1 MSEQTP
7 SSTSPDH
14 PEAEA
19 PGIVPLHRPARLYPE
34 PVPTEALVIAA
45 PPPIPSKDRGGWVQI
60 LFPLVGSLGMVA
72 FALAYKNILFLAV
85 AGAIAILTTS
95 VWIAMRVQQRR
106 SAKRQ
111 RRDNTVR
118 YREYLAENRE
128 RLQEIT
134 AKQRRALQRV
144 HPDTRDIWS
153 LATTRR
159 NLWER
164 RLEDDDFMRLRIG
177 LGSVP
182 LATPVSLE
190 ERTDP
195 LVRYEPELLAE
206 AKELVESLRT
216 LRLAPVT
223 VRTRSIGSLAIVGDL
238 EAGRALARA
247 MVCEM
252 SAFHAPQ
259 DLRLVAWF
267 APEHEPSWG
276 WMKWLP
282 HARESALAGA
292 DEGRAVTL
300 AVDPSDL
307 EVLLGEILRPR
318 LAHLERAREAG
329 PQAQEVSFQQVAVI
343 IDDYDPAS
351 PIGRM
356 PALDELLT
364 RAREIGV
371 FVLTLVSDPERVPS
385 SIGARAELA
394 QGGWLSYTE
403 SAPEGRR
410 EQAIAVDGAEV
421 RLCEAVA
428 RAVAPLRLRVR
439 TGRTTTVESEGLLDL
454 LGVPDPKSFDPDE
467 VWSAGPG
474 RDLLRTPIGVGD
486 DGSAVFLDVK
496 EAAEGGMGPHG
507 LLVGATGSGKSEL
520 LRTLVTGLAVT
531 HSPEDLAVVLV
542 DYKGGATFAELEA
555 LPQVAGTITNLE
567 RDLTLVDR
575 MREALFGEL
584 ERRQRVLQ
592 DTGHFDR
599 VREYQA
605 HRRKHA
611 EEELPPL
618 PSLLLV
624 VDEFGELLTTRPDFL
639 DLFVSV
645 GRTGRSLGIHL
656 LLATQR
662 LDEGR
667 ITGLQSHLRYRVCLR
682 TFSPEESMVA
692 LGTRQAFD
700 LPPLP
705 GLGYLKVDRTVERF
719 KAALATRAYR
729 EHRQFAEAPAPVVR
743 SFAAGGPVQEVAVL
757 RRGNPGAQPGVDRL
771 RQGLDEPL
779 EAVAAGAEPRPQPRG
794 RTEMQV
800 IIESLARVA
809 GAARRVRA
817 VWLPPLPEAL
827 SLDAVLPDSGSDHAP
842 GSPGWLRVPVGL
854 RDSPRDQAQSPF
866 SVDFTGTGGHLAV
879 VGAPRTGKSLLLSTL
894 VASLALTHDPGDVQ
908 VYLLDFGGGGLLS
921 LSGLPHVGAV
931 HGRGD
936 GEEARRLVREMQ
948 SIVGDRVAAFR
959 QHRVEGMPAYHRAR
973 QQGQIPGSRHGEVLL
988 VVDNWAQFAQDFPEL
1003 EPDVM
1008 ELAATGL
1015 HYGVH
1020 LVLASNRWNDFRLA
1034 LRDNMGG
1041 RLELRLNDPLDSEI
1055 DRHAARA
1062 LPDRTPGRGIR
1073 PGGEQVQI
1081 ALPRV
1086 DGQADAGGLAVGVE
1100 GVVAEAGSRWR
1111 KSKPAAPVRML
1122 PARVTPA
1129 DLPDAATDHEPGVA
1143 IGIEEFSLGPVH
1155 ADLFDADPH
1164 FLVFGDGECGKTTL
1178 LRAWISGLAAKYPP
1192 DRVRIAVLDYR
1203 RMLLECAPE
1212 SHLYGYTCT
1221 PEMAHD
1227 LASRLTTELQGRL
1240 PSPGLSAEDLR
1251 RRRWW
1256 SGPEIA
1262 LFVDDY
1268 DLVAGPSGSPL
1279 SELVELLAQ
1288 GRDVGFHVV
1297 LARRVGGTARSAF
1310 EPFLQRIREL
1320 STPGL
1325 VMSGDPTEGPIIGEQ
1340 KAQPLPP
1347 GRGYLV
1353 RRRRT
1358 TLVQTVL
1365 AEEGESGSEA
1375 VGPPEPGR
1383 AAEEP
1388 ARDRARRRAWRPA
1401 S

>member
-1 MSEQTP
+1 MSGQNASPTAPAP
-7 SSTSPDH
+7 SDP
-14 PEAEA
+14 EA

-34 PVPTEALVIAA
+34 PVPTEAAVVAA
-45 PPPIPSKDRGGWVQI
+45 PPPVPTQDRGGWVQI

-72 FALAYKNILFLAV
+72 FALAYRNILFLAV
-85 AGAIAILTTS
+85 AGSIAILTTS

-111 RRDNTVR
+111 RRDNAAR
-118 YREYLAENRE
+118 YREYLKENRE
-128 RLQEIT
+128 RLQEI
-134 AKQRRALQRV
+134 AARQRRALQRV
-144 HPDTRDIWS
+144 HPDTREIWS
-153 LATTRR
+153 LATSRR
-159 NLWER
+159 NVWER
-164 RLEDDDFMRLRIG
+164 RPEDDDFLSLRVG
-177 LGSVP
+177 LGQVP
-182 LATPVSLE
+182 LATPVRLE

-195 LVRYEPELLAE
+195 LVRYEPRLLAE
-206 AKELVESLRT
+206 AQELVGSFGS

-223 VRTRSIGSLAIVGDL
+223 VRTRSLGSLAIVGDL
-238 EAGRALARA
+238 EGGRALARA

-252 SAFHAPQ
+252 AAFHAPQ

-267 APEHEPSWG
+267 APDQEPSWG

-282 HARESALAGA
+282 HARESGLAGA
-292 DEGRAVTL
+292 DDGRAVTL
-300 AVDPSDL
+300 AVDPADL

-329 PQAQEVSFQQVAVI
+329 PQTQEVSFQQVAVI
-343 IDDYDPAS
+343 VDDYDPAS
-351 PIGRM
+351 PIGRL
-356 PALDELLT
+356 PALDELLI

-371 FVLTLVSDPERVPS
+371 FVLTLVSDPARVPS

-403 SAPEGRR
+403 SAPDGRR
-410 EQAIAVDGAEV
+410 EDGIAADGAEV

-454 LGVPDPKSFDPDE
+454 LGVPDPKRFDPDE
-467 VWSAGPG
+467 AWSTGPG
-474 RDLLRTPIGVGD
+474 KYLLRTPIGVGD
-486 DGSAVFLDVK
+486 DGSAAFLDLK

-531 HSPEDLAVVLV
+531 HSPEDLSFVLV
-542 DYKGGATFAELEA
+542 DYKGGATFAELEG
-555 LPQVAGTITNLE
+555 LPHVAGTITNLE

-584 ERRQRVLQ
+584 ERRQRLLQ
-592 DTGHFDR
+592 DAGHFDR
-599 VREYQA
+599 VRDYQA
-605 HRRKHA
+605 HRREHP

-667 ITGLQSHLRYRVCLR
+667 ITGLQSHLRYRICLR
-682 TFSPEESMVA
+682 TFSPEESMAA

-719 KAALATRAYR
+719 KAALATRVYR

-743 SFAAGGPVQEVAVL
+743 SFVAGGPVQEVAVV
-757 RRGNPGAQPGVDRL
+757 GGGAPGASVGAGPDRRDGMNETPEEAPG
-771 RQGLDEPL
+771 GNGT
-779 EAVAAGAEPRPQPRG
+779 APQVRG

-800 IIESLARVA
+800 MIESLARGA
-809 GAARRVRA
+809 GTRRVRA
-817 VWLPPLPEAL
+817 VWLPPLPAAL
-827 SLDAVLPDSGSDHAP
+827 SLDAVLPNTRSDHAP

-879 VGAPRTGKSLLLSTL
+879 IGAPRTGKSLLLSTIA
-894 VASLALTHDPGDVQ
+894 ASLALTHDPGDVQ
-908 VYLLDFGGGGLLS
+908 VYVLDFGGGGLHS
-921 LSGLPHVGAV
+921 LAGLPHVGAV
-931 HGRGD
+931 YGRGD
-936 GEEARRLVREMQ
+936 GEETRRLVREMQ
-948 SIVGDRVAAFR
+948 AIVADRVAAFR
-959 QHRVEGMPAYHRAR
+959 QHRVEGMPAYHRVRR
-973 QQGQIPGSRHGEVLL
+973 QGRITGSRHGEVFL

-1003 EPDVM
+1003 EPEVL

-1020 LVLASNRWNDFRLA
+1020 LILASNRWNDLRLA

-1055 DRHAARA
+1055 DRHAAKA

-1073 PGGEQVQI
+1073 PGGEQVQV

-1086 DGQADAGGLAVGVE
+1086 DRQADPGGLAVGVE
-1100 GVVAEAGSRWR
+1100 GLVAEAARRWSGST
-1111 KSKPAAPVRML
+1111 PAPPVRML
-1122 PARVTPA
+1122 PALVTPA
-1129 DLPDAATDHEPGVA
+1129 DLPDPASDPEPGVA
-1143 IGIEEFSLGPVH
+1143 IGIEEFGLGPIHV
-1155 ADLFDADPH
+1155 DLFDADPH

-1178 LRAWISGLAAKYPP
+1178 LRVWISQLVAKYPP

-1203 RMLLECAPE
+1203 RMLLEWAPE

-1221 PEMAHD
+1221 PEMADD
-1227 LASRLTTELQGRL
+1227 LASRLATELQGRL

-1279 SELVELLAQ
+1279 SGLVELLAQ

-1325 VMSGDPTEGPIIGEQ
+1325 VMTGDPTEGPIIGDQ

-1358 TLVQTVL
+1358 TLVQTCLV
-1365 AEEGESGSEA
+1365 EEE
-1375 VGPPEPGR
+1375 EPGR
-1383 AAEEP
+1383 EASAEEP
-1388 ARDRARRRAWRPA
+1388 ARDDARRRAWRPA

>member
-1 MSEQTP
+1 MSEET
-7 SSTSPDH
+7 SSPTSPGH

-34 PVPTEALVIAA
+34 PVPTEAVVIAA

-85 AGAIAILTTS
+85 AGSIAILTTS

-111 RRDNTVR
+111 RRDNAVR
-118 YREYLAENRE
+118 YREYLEENRE
-128 RLQEIT
+128 HLQEIT
-134 AKQRRALQRV
+134 ARHRRALQRV

-164 RLEDDDFMRLRIG
+164 RLDDDDFMRLRIG
-177 LGSVP
+177 LGPVA

-190 ERTDP
+190 QRTDP
-195 LVRYEPELLAE
+195 LVQYEPELLAE
-206 AKELVESLRT
+206 AQEIVESFRS

-223 VRTRSIGSLAIVGDL
+223 VQTRSVGSLAIVGDL

-252 SAFHAPQ
+252 AAFHAPQ

-267 APEHEPSWG
+267 APEEEPSWA

-300 AVDPSDL
+300 AVDASDL
-307 EVLLGEILRPR
+307 DVLLGEILRPR

-329 PQAQEVSFQQVAVI
+329 PLSQEVSFQQVAVI
-343 IDDYDPAS
+343 IDDYDPGSA
-351 PIGRM
+351 IGRL
-356 PALDELLT
+356 PTLDELLI

-371 FVLTLVSDPERVPS
+371 FVLTLVSDPDRVPS

-410 EQAIAVDGAEV
+410 EQAIAADAAEV

-428 RAVAPLRLRVR
+428 RATAPLRLRAR

-454 LGVPDPKSFDPDE
+454 LGVPDPKGFDPDE
-467 VWSAGPG
+467 AWSTGPG
-474 RDLLRTPIGVGD
+474 RDLLRTPIGVAD
-486 DGSAVFLDVK
+486 DGSAAFLDLK
-496 EAAEGGMGPHG
+496 ESAEGGMGPHG

-531 HSPEDLAVVLV
+531 HSPEDLAFVLV
-542 DYKGGATFAELEA
+542 DYKGGATFAELET

-584 ERRQRVLQ
+584 ERRQRLLQ
-592 DTGHFDR
+592 DAGHFDR

-605 HRRKHA
+605 HRREHP
-611 EEELPPL
+611 EEEMPPL

-667 ITGLQSHLRYRVCLR
+667 ITSLQSHLRYRICLR
-682 TFSPEESMVA
+682 TFSPEESMAA
-692 LGTRQAFD
+692 LGTRQAFE

-743 SFAAGGPVQEVAVL
+743 SFVAGGPVQEVAVV
-757 RRGNPGAQPGVDRL
+757 G
-771 RQGLDEPL
+771 
-779 EAVAAGAEPRPQPRG
+779 AGAGASEAEPPPQPRG

-800 IIESLARVA
+800 IIESLALGA
-809 GAARRVRA
+809 GEARRVRA

-827 SLDAVLPDSGSDHAP
+827 SLDAVLPDSPSDHMP

-879 VGAPRTGKSLLLSTL
+879 VGAPRTGKSLMLSTI
-894 VASLALTHDPGDVQ
+894 VASVALTHDPGDVQ
-908 VYLLDFGGGGLLS
+908 IYVLDFGGGGLYS

-931 HGRGD
+931 YGRGD

-948 SIVGDRVAAFR
+948 AIVDDRVAAFR

-973 QQGQIPGSRHGEVLL
+973 HQGHLTGSRHGEVFL
-988 VVDNWAQFAQDFPEL
+988 VVDNWAQFVQDFPEL
-1003 EPDVM
+1003 EPEVL

-1020 LVLASNRWNDFRLA
+1020 LILASNRWNDFRLA

-1062 LPDRTPGRGIR
+1062 LPDRTPGRGLR
-1073 PGGEQVQI
+1073 AGGEQVQV

-1086 DGQADAGGLAVGVE
+1086 DGQADPGGLAVGIE
-1100 GVVAEAGSRWR
+1100 GVVAAAAGRWR
-1111 KSKPAAPVRML
+1111 RSTPAAPVRML
-1122 PARVTPA
+1122 PARVTPT
-1129 DLPDAATDHEPGVA
+1129 DLPDPTSDPEPGVA
-1143 IGIEEFSLGPVH
+1143 VGIEEFSLGPVH
-1155 ADLFDADPH
+1155 VDLFDADPH

-1178 LRAWISGLAAKYPP
+1178 MRAWISGLAAKYPP

-1203 RMLLECAPE
+1203 RMLLEWTPE

-1221 PEMAHD
+1221 PEMAQD
-1227 LASRLTTELQGRL
+1227 LASRLATELQGRL
-1240 PSPGLSAEDLR
+1240 PSPGHSAEDLR

-1279 SELVELLAQ
+1279 SGLVELLAQ

-1340 KAQPLPP
+1340 KAHPLPP
-1347 GRGYLV
+1347 GRGYFV

-1358 TLVQTVL
+1358 TLVQTAFVDT
-1365 AEEGESGSEA
+1365 
-1375 VGPPEPGR
+1375 EPSQ

-1388 ARDRARRRAWRPA
+1388 GRDRVQRGAWRPA

>member
-1 MSEQTP
+1 MTEHSA
-7 SSTSPDH
+7 SSTPTVH
-14 PEAEA
+14 TEGVA

-34 PVPTEALVIAA
+34 SVPTEPVVIAA
-45 PPPIPSKDRGGWVQI
+45 PPPIPAKDGGGWVQI
-60 LFPLVGSLGMVA
+60 FFPLVGSLGMVA
-72 FALAYKNILFLAV
+72 FALAYKNLVFLMV
-85 AGAIAILTTS
+85 AGSIAILTTS
-95 VWIAMRVQQRR
+95 VWIALRVSQRR
-106 SAKRQ
+106 TAKRQ
-111 RRDNTVR
+111 RRNNAAR
-118 YREYLAENRE
+118 YRQYLAEVRE
-128 RLQEIT
+128 RLQVIT
-134 AKQRRALQRV
+134 AKQLRALQRV
-144 HPDTRDIWS
+144 HPDTREIWS
-153 LATTRR
+153 LATARR

-164 RLEDDDFMRLRIG
+164 RPEDEDFMRLRLG
-177 LGSVP
+177 LGPVA
-182 LATPVSLE
+182 LAAPVSLE

-195 LVRYEPELLAE
+195 LVQYEPDLFAE
-206 AKELVESLRT
+206 AREAVDAFGSIAQ
-216 LRLAPVT
+216 APVT
-223 VRTRSIGSLAIVGDL
+223 VDARSVGSLAIVGDL
-238 EAGRALARA
+238 ESGRALARA

-252 SAFHAPQ
+252 AAFHAPQ
-259 DLRLVAWF
+259 DLRIVAWF
-267 APEHEPSWG
+267 APEREPAWG

-282 HARESALAGA
+282 HARESALSGA

-300 AVDPSDL
+300 ALDPSDF
-307 EVLLGEILRPR
+307 EVLIGEILRPR
-318 LAHLERAREAG
+318 LAHLERVRDAG
-329 PQAQEVSFQQVAVI
+329 PQIQSVSFQQVAVI
-343 IDDYDPAS
+343 VDDYHPAS
-351 PIGRM
+351 PIGRL
-356 PALDELLT
+356 PALDELLS
-364 RAREIGV
+364 RAGEVGV
-371 FVLTLVSDPERVPS
+371 FVLTLVADPERVPS

-394 QGGWLSYTE
+394 QGGWLSFIE

-410 EQAIAVDGAEV
+410 ERGIAADGAEI
-421 RLCEAVA
+421 RLSEAVA
-428 RAVAPLRLRVR
+428 RAMAPLRLRLR

-454 LGVPDPKSFDPDE
+454 LGVPDPKRFDPDE
-467 VWSAGPG
+467 AWSNGVE
-474 RDLLRTPIGVGD
+474 DLLRTPIGVSE
-486 DGSAVFLDVK
+486 DGSAAVLDLK

-531 HSPEDLAVVLV
+531 HSPEDLAFVLV
-542 DYKGGATFAELEA
+542 DYKGGATFADLEA
-555 LPQVAGTITNLE
+555 LPHVAGTITNLE

-592 DTGHFDR
+592 DAGHFDR

-605 HRRKHA
+605 HRRA
-611 EEELPPL
+611 APEEDLPPL
-618 PSLLLV
+618 PSMLLV

-667 ITGLQSHLRYRVCLR
+667 ITGLQSHLRYRICLR
-682 TFSPEESMVA
+682 TFSPEESMAA

-743 SFAAGGPVQEVAVL
+743 SFVAGGPVQEVAVVGV
-757 RRGNPGAQPGVDRL
+757 GNPGTSADVHHERS
-771 RQGLDEPL
+771 RTDEAPV
-779 EAVAAGAEPRPQPRG
+779 EPPDADVHVPRPRS

-800 IIESLARVA
+800 IIDSLARGV
-809 GAARRVRA
+809 GPERRVRA
-817 VWLPPLPEAL
+817 VWLPPLPEAI
-827 SLDAVLPDSGSDHAP
+827 SLDVVLPDQDDHQSP
-842 GSPGWLRVPVGL
+842 GSPGWLRVPIGL

-866 SVDFTGTGGHLAV
+866 WVDLTGTGGHLAV
-879 VGAPRTGKSLLLSTL
+879 VGAPRTGKSLLLATI
-894 VASLALTHDPGDVQ
+894 VASMALTHDPSDVQ
-908 VYLLDFGGGGLLS
+908 VYVLDLGGGGLLS

-931 HGRGD
+931 YGRGD
-936 GEEARRLVREMQ
+936 GEETRRLVREMQ
-948 SIVGDRVAAFR
+948 GIVADRVAAFR
-959 QHRVEGMPAYHRAR
+959 RHRVDGMTGFHRAR
-973 QQGQIPGSRHGEVLL
+973 QQGAITDSRHGEVFL

-1003 EPDVM
+1003 EAEVL

-1020 LVLASNRWNDFRLA
+1020 LALASNRWNDLRLA

-1062 LPDRTPGRGIR
+1062 LPDRTPGRGIVS
-1073 PGGEQVQI
+1073 GGEQVQI

-1086 DGQADAGGLAVGVE
+1086 DGQADAGGLAIGVE
-1100 GVVAEAGSRWR
+1100 GLVEQAAGRWR
-1111 KSKPAAPVRML
+1111 GSAPAPPVRML
-1122 PARVTPA
+1122 PVRVTPD
-1129 DLPDAATDHEPGVA
+1129 DLPDPASDHEPGVA
-1143 IGIEEFSLGPVH
+1143 IGIEEFGLGPMHV
-1155 ADLFDADPH
+1155 DLFDPDPH
-1164 FLVFGDGECGKTTL
+1164 FLIFGDGECGKTTL
-1178 LRAWISGLAAKYPP
+1178 LRAWITRLAATYSP
-1192 DRVRIAVLDYR
+1192 DRMRIAVLDYR
-1203 RMLLECAPE
+1203 RMLLEWVPE

-1221 PEMAHD
+1221 PEMAED
-1227 LASRLTTELQGRL
+1227 VASRLATELQGRL

-1256 SGPEIA
+1256 SGPEIV

-1279 SELVELLAQ
+1279 SGLVELLAQ

-1325 VMSGDPTEGPIIGEQ
+1325 VMSGDPTEGPIIGDQ

-1353 RRRRT
+1353 RRQRT
-1358 TLVQTVL
+1358 TLVQTAMVEW
-1365 AEEGESGSEA
+1365 APSSEA
-1375 VGPPEPGR
+1375 VSQPEPEG
-1383 AAEEP
+1383 AAEIQES
-1388 ARDRARRRAWRPA
+1388 ASRDATQRAWRPA